1 MIGVFLLS
9 LFLLLL
15 IIGLLARAV
24 AAPPVVQEV
33 VMSVPV
39 QESNDDGGVTTSLS
53 DQYELG
59 YWYPDEPIQ
68 ETTMNYVNS
77 KIYYTLSPVSVSSN
91 NY

>member
-33 VMSVPV
+33 LMSVPV
-39 QESNDDGGVTTSLS
+39 QESNDDNGVTTSLS

-59 YWYPDEPIQ
+59 YWCPNEPIQ
-68 ETTMNYVNS
+68 ETTMNHANS

-91 NY
+91 NN